1 MEQEQYYLWAMMIII
16 CSFIGFVIENVWLSV
31 RYGFI
36 DNRNMHLPFLL
47 GYGVAIFLI
56 YHILGEPAR
65 ESDIAYFAKVFFM
78 VSLGEIVMGTV
89 VEKTC
94 GVYYWDYSTLPL
106 HFTRYT
112 SLFTSIG
119 FALIITAFM
128 RTVFPVITAF
138 LTAHEAVFTEDFC
151 AAALYAVCVD
161 HLASF
166 VEIHKN
172 GALRQSW
179 RIDLRVRNEEEQGA
193 MARS

>member
-1 MEQEQYYLWAMMIII
+1 MMIII

-36 DNRNMHLPFLL
+36 DSRNMHLPFLL

-65 ESDIAYFAKVFFM
+65 EPDPAYFAKVFFM

-94 GVYYWDYSTLPL
+94 GVCYWDYSMLPF

-112 SLFTSIG
+112 SLFTSMG
-119 FALIITAFM
+119 FALIITTFM
-128 RTVFPVITAF
+128 RNVFPIITDF
-138 LTAHEAVFTEDFC
+138 LTAHEAVFSGDFC
-151 AAALYAVCVD
+151 GVALFAVCVD
-161 HLASF
+161 HIASF
-166 VEIHKN
+166 LSIYRS
-172 GALRQSW
+172 GALRQQW
-179 RIDLRVRNEEEQGA
+179 RIDLRNRREEAENA
-193 MARS
+193 LI

>member
-1 MEQEQYYLWAMMIII
+1 MMIII

-47 GYGVAIFLI
+47 GYGVAILLI
-56 YHILGEPAR
+56 YYVLGEP
-65 ESDIAYFAKVFFM
+65 SQDKDVVYFVKAFLM
-78 VSLGEIVMGTV
+78 VSFGEVLMGTI

-94 GVYYWDYSTLPL
+94 GVYYWDYSALPL

-119 FALIITAFM
+119 FAMMITAFM
-128 RTVFPVITAF
+128 RNVFPAVSSF
-138 LTAHEAVFTEDFC
+138 LVEHEALFAEDFC
-151 AAALYAVCVD
+151 VAALLSICVD

-166 VEIHKN
+166 IEIYKN
-172 GALRQSW
+172 GALHQNW
-179 RIDLRVRNEEEQGA
+179 RIDFRNRNEEEQDA
-193 MARS
+193 WMRPA

>member
-47 GYGVAIFLI
+47 GYGIAIFLI

-65 ESDIAYFAKVFFM
+65 EPDPAYFAKVFFM

-94 GVYYWDYSTLPL
+94 GVCYWDYSTLPFHL
-106 HFTRYT
+106 TRYT

-119 FALIITAFM
+119 FSLIITAFM
-128 RTVFPVITAF
+128 RNVFPVITEF
-138 LTAHEAVFTEDFC
+138 LIIHDGIFTEDFC
-151 AAALYAVCVD
+151 MAGLTAVCVD
-161 HLASF
+161 HIASF
-166 VEIHKN
+166 LSIYRS
-172 GALRQSW
+172 GALRQQW
-179 RIDLRVRNEEEQGA
+179 RIDLRNRREEAENA
-193 MARS
+193 LI